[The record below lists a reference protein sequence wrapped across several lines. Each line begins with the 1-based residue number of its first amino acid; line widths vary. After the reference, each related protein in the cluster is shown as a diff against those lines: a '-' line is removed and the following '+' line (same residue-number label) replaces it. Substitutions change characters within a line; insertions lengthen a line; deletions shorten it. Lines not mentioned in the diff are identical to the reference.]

1 VYNKWSNRLYFALK
15 TKVKPMPHFVVRTP
29 GQAEQAFSFQQD
41 ETVIGR
47 GNDADLVLPNV
58 SVSRHHARVLGE
70 DHGVWRI
77 EDLES
82 RNGMM
87 VNGESCKNHVL
98 KTGDEV
104 QVGKFLLVFLS
115 DERQDQVYK
124 GRFISYMTEYK
135 VHNQLDGDSTFQI
148 DKADMERLKAQTRVM
163 RGAKVVAVLDSRKSW
178 MPNDRE
184 LQFGS
189 KAEVSVEGRFTGGH
203 VATIR
208 WEHGVHV
215 LEKIGRFTKI
225 LVNDG
230 PVKTTARLKHGDTLT
245 VGTSRFR
252 YETPKE

>member
-1 VYNKWSNRLYFALK
+1 
-15 TKVKPMPHFVVRTP
+15 MPHFVVRTP

-41 ETVIGR
+41 ETIIGR
-47 GNDADLVLPNV
+47 GNDAHLVLPNV
-58 SVSRHHARVLGE
+58 SVSRYHAKVLGE

-77 EDLES
+77 EDLDS

-87 VNGESCKNHVL
+87 VNGESGKSHVL

-115 DERQDQVYK
+115 DERQDQVYN

-135 VHNQLDGDSTFQI
+135 AHNQLDGDSTFQI
-148 DKADMERLKAQTRVM
+148 DKADMDRLKAQTRVM

-184 LQFGS
+184 LQFGT
-189 KAEVSVEGRFTGGH
+189 KAEVPVEGRFTGGH

-208 WEHGVHV
+208 WEHGLHL
-215 LEKIGRFTKI
+215 LEKIGRFTKVM
-225 LVNDG
+225 VNDV
-230 PVKTTARLKHGDTLT
+230 PVKTTARLKHGDTFT
-245 VGTSRFR
+245 VGSTRFR
-252 YETPKE
+252 YETPKD